1 MPWYFYAIWA
11 ATLVM
16 VSSALGWLLYAA

>member
-16 VSSALGWLLYAA
+16 VSSALGWLFYAA